1 MAQPILVS
9 SGKESGDNSNEDFP
23 KGNQHDAS
31 TGTERKAQ
39 LMEKT
44 DTTSDTDLNRFE
56 NSALSETARKIL
68 DSRIR
73 KSTRDKYTVYWKQ
86 FKRFCVK
93 FNKKPQEMEVDSI
106 VNFFAELY
114 DREKSFSVINTAKL
128 AISHHLSFP
137 PYKHLS
143 EHPLV
148 DNFFKGLF
156 NLKPPKPKLSFTW
169 DVNRMFTHFNSLET
183 NDKLSDKD
191 LSQKL
196 CMLLL
201 LIGGQRVNTIYN
213 FTVDRMIMTDVAVSF
228 APGQVLKHSR
238 KGKKL
243 DTFIYRAYNA
253 NKKLCVLDCLTEYMR
268 RRTPRVDK
276 SCNSLLITYGKPFR
290 MASAD
295 TIRRW
300 IKDLF
305 TTCKIYDFS
314 AHSCRS
320 ASTSK
325 AALIMDIE
333 DVIKKGCWKN
343 ARTFLEFYDKEII
356 VEKEID
362 FNVMIDL
369 NNS

>member
-1 MAQPILVS
+1 
-9 SGKESGDNSNEDFP
+9 
-23 KGNQHDAS
+23 
-31 TGTERKAQ
+31 
-39 LMEKT
+39 MEKT

-183 NDKLSDKD
+183 NDKLSD
-191 LSQKL
+191 
-196 CMLLL
+196 CLLYTSPSP
-201 LIGGQRVNTIYN
+201 R
-213 FTVDRMIMTDVAVSF
+213 DR
-228 APGQVLKHSR
+228 G
-238 KGKKL
+238 
-243 DTFIYRAYNA
+243 
-253 NKKLCVLDCLTEYMR
+253 
-268 RRTPRVDK
+268 
-276 SCNSLLITYGKPFR
+276 
-290 MASAD
+290 
-295 TIRRW
+295 
-300 IKDLF
+300 
-305 TTCKIYDFS
+305 
-314 AHSCRS
+314 
-320 ASTSK
+320 
-325 AALIMDIE
+325 
-333 DVIKKGCWKN
+333 
-343 ARTFLEFYDKEII
+343 
-356 VEKEID
+356 
-362 FNVMIDL
+362 
-369 NNS
+369 